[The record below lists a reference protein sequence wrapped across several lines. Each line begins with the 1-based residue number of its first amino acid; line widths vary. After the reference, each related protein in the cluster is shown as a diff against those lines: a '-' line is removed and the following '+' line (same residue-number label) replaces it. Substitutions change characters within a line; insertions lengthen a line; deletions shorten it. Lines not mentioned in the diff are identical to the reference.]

1 MSRKAAREVGM
12 KLLYER
18 AMGGQGFEF
27 TLLDLVTEGTAQLK
41 SDEME
46 YINNIVNGVYAHL
59 EEIDA
64 IISKY
69 AIGWKI
75 NRIARI
81 DLSIIRLSIFE
92 MKYRVD
98 IPDNVSINEA
108 LELAKKYSNPE
119 AGPFINGILASFQ
132 RNHHIQKD
140 TDET

>member
-1 MSRKAAREVGM
+1 MSRKSAREVGM

-27 TLLDLVTEGTAQLK
+27 TLLDLVTEGTAPLK

-46 YINNIVNGVYAHL
+46 YVNNIVNGVFAHV

-64 IISKY
+64 IVSKY

-75 NRIARI
+75 DRIARI

-92 MKYRVD
+92 MNYRVD

-132 RNHHIQKD
+132 RDHRIQKEPV
-140 TDET
+140 ET